1 MGSSGFYEKT
11 GVFLIAGGAFSLQSL
26 NAFLPP
32 KLPPLSLG
40 NAQIQPSLGP
50 SPQVPSPRGH
60 LLAEG
65 QSHRELCHLPLGFLH
80 PSLPQIFATQILF
93 FPRSQASTLTPFINA
108 EGVVAFD
115 TDDGEMTGTRS
126 GSQTTSDMRSVYELH
141 SVTVATSGNGYSV
154 RDSG

>member
-50 SPQVPSPRGH
+50 SPQVPILVVSHWLKANLAPSFPPPHRTFCLPNFRHSWLVLPNVYAVGSENRATIDKPNWEFGATH
-60 LLAEG
+60 LLDEIG
-65 QSHRELCHLPLGFLH
+65 GFWG
-80 PSLPQIFATQILF
+80 
-93 FPRSQASTLTPFINA
+93 LTA
-108 EGVVAFD
+108 V
-115 TDDGEMTGTRS
+115 
-126 GSQTTSDMRSVYELH
+126 L
-141 SVTVATSGNGYSV
+141 
-154 RDSG
+154 